1 MGAHQL
7 LPKTKALFN
16 EIERKYSGFFVG
28 TLSTWDRWNYKQSL
42 PSEVETAAKE
52 LGAPFDKIQ
61 VFKDEDNPDAY
72 DMFVSELPSLRTLSK
87 EGEYTDR
94 RGKKVKFTVTVNC

>member
-1 MGAHQL
+1 MGAHEL

-28 TLSTWDRWNYKQSL
+28 TLSKWERWNYKQSL
-42 PSEVETAAKE
+42 PSEVETSAKE

-61 VFKDEDNPDAY
+61 VFKDNHNPDAY
-72 DMFVSELPSLRTLSK
+72 DMFVSELPSLETLSQ
-87 EGEYTDR
+87 EGVYKDR
-94 RGKKVKFTVTVNC
+94 LGRTVRFTVIVNC